1 MTRRSRMLSLF
12 VGLGACCLSG
22 CLFGGGNTPAV
33 EKTVVGPA
41 PATPKDGGSAY
52 HAHEP
57 PPLREDKPGDAAFA
71 QVGYPDPPPP
81 GGSAPSVKPEDP
93 PPDLPPPAPEPAVM
107 HVENA
112 PPDPKLVAALRCLLE
127 KRSGDALELLQNY
140 DGASREL
147 LLTLLPLAAR
157 VGDGGL
163 DHATPQETAVLLEQ
177 LRQLETVLRPHAALA
192 LDKVCF
198 CRKVNGFG
206 DCEPWPENH
215 VFRAGADGG
224 RGEWMQVYAEVRNF
238 TSRPQGTSY
247 EISLA
252 GAVEIRDAQNRLSA
266 HIDFPACVKRSQ
278 TPRQDYFVNFQFY
291 LPAPMPPGRY
301 TLHVLVKDVLNPAA
315 GDDASPRSATRSLV
329 FLVGAPGD
337 GQD

>member
-1 MTRRSRMLSLF
+1 MTRRSRIFSLF
-12 VGLGACCLSG
+12 LGLGACCLSG
-22 CLFGGGNTPAV
+22 CLFGGGVHAPAV
-33 EKTVVGPA
+33 EKNAGA
-41 PATPKDGGSAY
+41 PVEATPQDGGSAY

-57 PPLREDKPGDAAFA
+57 PPLRDDKSGDGPFA
-71 QVGYPDPPPP
+71 QVRYPDAPPPP
-81 GGSAPSVKPEDP
+81 GGPAPSVKPEIT
-93 PPDLPPPAPEPAVM
+93 PPPALPEPAVL
-107 HVENA
+107 HVEKA

-127 KRSGDALELLQNY
+127 KRSADALELLQNY

-192 LDKVCF
+192 LGKVCF

-215 VFRAGADGG
+215 VFRAGAEGD
-224 RGEWMQVYAEVRNF
+224 RGEWVQVYAEVRNF
-238 TSRPQGTSY
+238 TSRPQGASY

-252 GAVEIRDAQNRLSA
+252 GAGDIRDAQNRLAA
-266 HIDFPACVKRSQ
+266 HLDFPVCVKHSQ

-291 LPAPMPPGRY
+291 LPSPMPPGRY

-315 GDDASPRSATRSLV
+315 GDDASPRSAARSLD

-337 GQD
+337 GHD